1 MTLEFLQDERAR
13 LVRLGLWRTLR
24 PLESPTGPVVTVA
37 GCELLQLSSNDYLG
51 LSADGRLRAAAAA
64 ASEVWGTGTGA
75 SRLITGTNLLHTE
88 VEARLAAL
96 KGAADAVLFSSG
108 YLANLGTIQAL
119 VGPKDAV
126 VSDTLNHASII
137 DGCRLSG
144 ARILVYPHAD
154 PTAAAQLLE
163 KARREGAR
171 RLLLIT
177 DSVFSMD
184 GDLAPLVA
192 LSQVA
197 RRHQAIF
204 MVDEAH
210 ATLLLGEG
218 RGAVSGLGLRA
229 ELEVDVIVGTCSKAV
244 GALGGFVAGSRELC
258 DFLRNRARSFVFD
271 TAPPAGV
278 LGAIRRALELSE
290 AEPERRQRV
299 LAHARRLADALR
311 ALDYAVPEPAAAIV
325 PVMIGE
331 AERALRL
338 AERLRE
344 LGILAVAIRPPT
356 VPPGTA
362 RLRLCPIATH
372 SDEQIDEVIAAFAR
386 LREVVLRG

>member
-244 GALGGFVAGSRELC
+244 GALGGFVAGSRALC

-278 LGAIRRALELSE
+278 LGAIRRALELSA

-331 AERALRL
+331 AERALRM

-372 SDEQIDEVIAAFAR
+372 SDEQIDEVIAGFAR